1 MLAQPNFAKTPSS
14 ALNIAEL
21 ADRYASRLY
30 GIGRRYR
37 LTPEECDD
45 AAQSTWLALCQN
57 AEHIRDPQ
65 CVAGWL
71 AITMRRFSAAAL
83 RSRYRELPT
92 SDSMDVFPR
101 VDDAA
106 DVADTV
112 AARHTTSRLYQSI
125 GQLPDRERRLVRLQ
139 LDPAQRGYAQISR
152 TIPMPIG
159 SIGPVRG
166 RALRRLRTLLYDLDE
181 KAMSAATTK
190 ATGRNARV
198 RVRGGDRS

>member
-1 MLAQPNFAKTPSS
+1 MLAQPNFAKPPSS

-21 ADRYASRLY
+21 ADRYAGLLY

-71 AITMRRFSAAAL
+71 ATTMRRFSAAAL

-92 SDSMDVFPR
+92 SDSMDVSPR
-101 VDDAA
+101 VDAPA

-112 AARHTTSRLYQSI
+112 AARHTTFRLYQAI
-125 GQLPDRERRLVRLQ
+125 GQLPDRERRLIRLQ

-159 SIGPVRG
+159 SVGPVRG
-166 RALRRLRTLLYDLDE
+166 RALRRLRTLLHDL
-181 KAMSAATTK
+181 A
-190 ATGRNARV
+190 
-198 RVRGGDRS
+198 